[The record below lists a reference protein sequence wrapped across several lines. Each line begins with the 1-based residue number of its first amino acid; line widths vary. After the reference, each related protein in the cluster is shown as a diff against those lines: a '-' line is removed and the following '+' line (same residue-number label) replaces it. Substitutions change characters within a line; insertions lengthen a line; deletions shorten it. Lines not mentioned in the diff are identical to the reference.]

1 VVEQLGQV
9 RIYKLKVSSIYFI
22 DHVAVGLFL
31 VDEVGGLTLHLPTR
45 LCTESIIP
53 QFYDSGLKDWKTNP
67 GRTAN
72 KLHKEFSK
80 KLNEETLQQLKI
92 AETVGAKLLVHSGF
106 HERNSH
112 VATSD
117 YLLAFT
123 WGSGDVPMEGGTM
136 DTWKKCIGVKY
147 HVSLESFGVSP
158 RKRKRQTDIRD
169 SIPQGKQRKVKK

>member
-1 VVEQLGQV
+1 M
-9 RIYKLKVSSIYFI
+9 SPI
-22 DHVAVGLFL
+22 DHVAVSLY
-31 VDEVGGLTLHLPTR
+31 VADEVGGLTLHLPTR
-45 LCTESIIP
+45 LHTEVEAP
-53 QFYDSGLKDWKTNP
+53 QFYDNGSKDWRINP

-80 KLNEETLQQLKI
+80 KLGEDTMKHLSSAAYL
-92 AETVGAKLLVHSGF
+92 GAKICVHSGF

-136 DTWKKCIGVKY
+136 DTWKKCRGRKY

-158 RKRKRQTDIRD
+158 RKRKRQTDIRE
-169 SIPQGKQRKVKK
+169 SMLCGKQKKLKD